1 MIRPLL
7 GALPEAAREQSAVG
21 EASAPGGAERS
32 LSSRCGIEAPRGDRS
47 AHQSRPAM
55 GRLHDLEKWAR
66 PLREEHTLLLG
77 SETSH
82 RLCRLITI
90 LKGAS
95 LS

>member
-1 MIRPLL
+1 
-7 GALPEAAREQSAVG
+7 
-21 EASAPGGAERS
+21 
-32 LSSRCGIEAPRGDRS
+32 
-47 AHQSRPAM
+47 M